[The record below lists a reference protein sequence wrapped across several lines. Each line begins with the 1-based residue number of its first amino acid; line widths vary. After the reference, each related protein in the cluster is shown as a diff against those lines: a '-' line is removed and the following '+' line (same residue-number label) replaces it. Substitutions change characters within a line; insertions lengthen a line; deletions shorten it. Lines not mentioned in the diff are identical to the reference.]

1 MPADTL
7 TYTLTPSVRDVML
20 SGTAITPE
28 IRIPLPQGLTEPVL
42 DSGQWTMEVQDG
54 AGARNWCS
62 ARPLPMARPRRRW
75 G

>member
-28 IRIPLPQGLTEPVL
+28 DRIPLPQGLTEPVL

-54 AGARNWCS
+54 AGQELVFRPAS
-62 ARPLPMARPRRRW
+62 ADGKTTPQVV

>member
-28 IRIPLPQGLTEPVL
+28 IRIPLPQGLT
-42 DSGQWTMEVQDG
+42 
-54 AGARNWCS
+54 
-62 ARPLPMARPRRRW
+62 
-75 G
+75 